1 MEDEVA
7 KATKQMSSGKAPGP
21 AAISAEVFTSGGS
34 SLIAKMTELFQSVWE
49 SETLPQEFKD
59 ATIAHIYKRK
69 DNRRSCDNHR
79 GISLLAIVGKILVCV
94 LLNRILRQ
102 LEQGHLPESQCGFR
116 VDRGTIDRRGL
127 VEDNAKVWLP
137 GQVCE
142 DSEAV
147 SGRWPEYWMMVMSLT
162 RSHTKKTKV
171 LYLPAPRNLYQE
183 LNITVKGQRLQA
195 EENFTYLGSTL
206 SSSANNDAEVNNRI
220 AKASSAFGRLR
231 KLAWERRGISQ
242 DTKIKVYKAVVLSTP
257 LTDGMKNNYNM
268 FISGAFPA
276 SSTSAG
282 NIRFL
287 IQKCWKEGLSQRY
300 HHYAKGANPLGCPC
314 F

>member
-1 MEDEVA
+1 MLMDAFMETTPEVPIQYRCDGKLFISWRLQA
-7 KATKQMSSGKAPGP
+7 VTK
-21 AAISAEVFTSGGS
+21 
-34 SLIAKMTELFQSVWE
+34 
-49 SETLPQEFKD
+49 
-59 ATIAHIYKRK
+59 
-69 DNRRSCDNHR
+69 
-79 GISLLAIVGKILVCV
+79 
-94 LLNRILRQ
+94 
-102 LEQGHLPESQCGFR
+102 
-116 VDRGTIDRRGL
+116 
-127 VEDNAKVWLP
+127 
-137 GQVCE
+137 
-142 DSEAV
+142 V
-147 SGRWPEYWMMVMSLT
+147 SG
-162 RSHTKKTKV
+162 
-171 LYLPAPRNLYQE
+171 
-183 LNITVKGQRLQA
+183 TVIRDILFADDCALRAGYTQQGQRLQA

-287 IQKCWKEGLSQRY
+287 IQKCWKGGLSQRY
-300 HHYAKGANPLGCPC
+300 HHYA
-314 F
+314 